1 MCIIDSFFN
10 FNFQATDDGM
20 RVLLS
25 APWYLNYISYGIDWH
40 KYYKIDPQ
48 NFGGNDKQ
56 RNLVLGG
63 EVSTYNNT
71 YLAHRHYW
79 DVSTMPTEP
88 AVFLRYYKKSKKV
101 PWNKVI
107 SFREMENAK
116 RLSVFYKCI
125 SVEDWDKNFK
135 NRISTLKIVPINSFK
150 KDY

>member
-48 NFGGNDKQ
+48 NFGGNNKQ

-63 EVSTYNNT
+63 EVSNYNDT
-71 YLAHRHYW
+71 YLAHQ
-79 DVSTMPTEP
+79 
-88 AVFLRYYKKSKKV
+88 
-101 PWNKVI
+101 I
-107 SFREMENAK
+107 
-116 RLSVFYKCI
+116 
-125 SVEDWDKNFK
+125 
-135 NRISTLKIVPINSFK
+135 
-150 KDY
+150 